1 MDENDGI
8 ALPQEPATATIEH
21 EAVPTSLTKPVVL
34 TGATESP
41 AGSAGV
47 PTAGSPP
54 APPAN
59 PAPAVERLP
68 LLPLRSDV
76 VFPEIIVPLV
86 VGRDRGI
93 KLVDDVME
101 TREKRV
107 ALVTQRSGEIEDP
120 KQSDLH
126 PALCVAQILKM
137 LKFPDGTTRIVV
149 HGESRGRLTEVVDSE
164 HYLVG
169 NVSLL
174 QDEVEPGLETDAL
187 LHNLTSLFNKVAEH
201 SQSPEELQVAVMNT
215 REPGRVADLLASG
228 LPFTV
233 EEKQELLAE
242 LNVRQRLQKLIVFL
256 KRQLEVLEL
265 SSKIHTRV
273 GSAINKMQREHFLR
287 EQLKA
292 IRQELG
298 EAGEGGE
305 EIDEL
310 QKRIARAKLPKDA
323 FEQAKRELERLSQ
336 MHPSSAEYSVI
347 RTYLDWLVELP
358 WHKASKDRLEIKQ
371 AAKVLD
377 EDHYGLEKIK
387 ERILE
392 YLAVRK
398 LKKDMKG
405 PILCFVGPPGTGK
418 TSLGQSIARA
428 LGRKFYRMSLGGI
441 RDEAEIR
448 GHRRTYV
455 AALPGRIIQGIHKAK
470 TNNPVFMLDEVD
482 KVGADFRGDPTSAL
496 LEVLDPE
503 QNHTFRDHYLDVDF
517 DLSKVMFIATAN
529 TLATVPPPLQDRM
542 EVLELSGYSEEE
554 KTAIAYRHLIPK
566 QLAEHGLSKSAVVF
580 GDDVL
585 REMIGKYTREAGLRN
600 LERSIASICRKV
612 ARAHA
617 EGKTK
622 SQTIHVSDL
631 AEMLGPPKH
640 FPELADRTGVAGV
653 ATGLA
658 WTPTGGDILFIE
670 STAMVGKK
678 GLTLTGSLGDV
689 MKESAQA
696 ALSYIRS
703 HAKELAVTPSFFDK
717 HDLHIHVPSGAIA
730 KDGPSAGVALVA
742 SLVSLLRHQP
752 LPPEIAMTGEITLTG
767 RVLPVGGIREKLLA
781 ARRAGIRV
789 VLLPAQ
795 NAKDTIELPKEVLE
809 DLKLGFVESIDEV
822 MSRLLSVTPMPL
834 PEKAGV
840 VGDAEKV
847 PTETRRSIIS
857 QA

>member
-1 MDENDGI
+1 MSN
-8 ALPQEPATATIEH
+8 EPADKADSEPTPPDS
-21 EAVPTSLTKPVVL
+21 VPK
-34 TGATESP
+34 TGASGNDSVPDIPRTEQE
-41 AGSAGV
+41 ASATSGTTPGPV
-47 PTAGSPP
+47 LAPSPP
-54 APPAN
+54 IPA
-59 PAPAVERLP
+59 ERLP

-76 VFPEIIVPLV
+76 VFPDIVVPLV
-86 VGRDRGI
+86 VGRERGI
-93 KLVDDVME
+93 RLVDEVMK
-101 TREKRV
+101 TAAKRV
-107 ALVTQRSGEIEDP
+107 ALVTQRSGEIEEP
-120 KQSDLH
+120 KQADLH

-149 HGESRGRLTEVVDSE
+149 HGESRGRLSDVVETEP
-164 HYLVG
+164 YLVG
-169 NVSLL
+169 MVQLL
-174 QDEVEPGLETDAL
+174 ADVAEQGIETDAL
-187 LHNLTSLFNKVAEH
+187 THNLLSLFNQVVEH
-201 SQSPEELQVAVMNT
+201 SQIPEELQVAVMNT
-215 REPGRVADLLASG
+215 REPGRLADLLASG

-242 LNVRQRLQKLIVFL
+242 LDVRLRLQKLIVFL
-256 KRQLEVLEL
+256 KRQLEVIEL

-298 EAGEGGE
+298 EEGEGGE

-310 QKRIARAKLPKDA
+310 RKRVARAKLPKEAQD
-323 FEQAKRELERLSQ
+323 QAKRELDRLAQ

-347 RTYLDWLVELP
+347 RTYLDWLIELP
-358 WHKASKDRLEIKQ
+358 WHKASKDRLDIKQ
-371 AAKVLD
+371 AEKVLE
-377 EDHYGLEKIK
+377 EDHYGLDKIK

-428 LGRKFYRMSLGGI
+428 LGRRFYRMSLGGI

-455 AALPGRIIQGIHKAK
+455 AALPGRVIQGIHKAK

-503 QNHTFRDHYLDVDF
+503 QNFSFRDHYLDVDF
-517 DLSKVMFIATAN
+517 DLSRVMFIATAN
-529 TLATVPPPLQDRM
+529 TLATIPAPLLDRM

-554 KTAIAYRHLIPK
+554 KIAIAHRHLIPK
-566 QLAEHGLSKSAVVF
+566 QLVEHGLAKNAVVF

-600 LERSIASICRKV
+600 LERSIASVCRKV

-617 EGKTK
+617 EGKSK
-622 SQTIHVSDL
+622 SVTVRLSDL
-631 AEMLGPPKH
+631 AEMLGPPRH
-640 FPELADRTGVAGV
+640 FPEVADRTGVPGV

-658 WTPTGGDILFIE
+658 WTPTGGDLLFIE
-670 STAMVGKK
+670 STAMPGKK

-703 HAKELAVTPSFFDK
+703 HAKELEVSPTFFEK

-742 SLVSLLRHQP
+742 SLVSLLRPQP
-752 LPPEIAMTGEITLTG
+752 LSPDVAMTGEITLTG

-781 ARRAGIRV
+781 ARRAGIRI

-809 DLKLGFVESIDEV
+809 DLTLRFVESIDEV
-822 MSRLLSVTPMPL
+822 MTCLLG
-834 PEKAGV
+834 PEKLVTRAPEMRDGDGAAGPSRRPLSARA
-840 VGDAEKV
+840 DA
-847 PTETRRSIIS
+847 
-857 QA
+857 

>member
-1 MDENDGI
+1 MTDEASNKDEPQPEPSETPPGDGTPERDPVTPI
-8 ALPQEPATATIEH
+8 GAGASEDAEQDLPASMTGGSPAVPAPVPPPATM
-21 EAVPTSLTKPVVL
+21 
-34 TGATESP
+34 
-41 AGSAGV
+41 
-47 PTAGSPP
+47 
-54 APPAN
+54 
-59 PAPAVERLP
+59 RLP

-76 VFPEIIVPLV
+76 VFPDIVVPLV
-86 VGRDRGI
+86 VGRERGI
-93 KLVDDVME
+93 RLVDDVME
-101 TREKRV
+101 SGTKRV
-107 ALVTQRSGEIEDP
+107 ALVTQRSGEIEEP
-120 KQSDLH
+120 KHADLH
-126 PALCVAQILKM
+126 PALCVAHVLKM

-149 HGESRGRLTEVVDSE
+149 HGESRARLVDVVESE
-164 HYLVG
+164 PYLVG
-169 NVSLL
+169 MVQTFGDVS
-174 QDEVEPGLETDAL
+174 EAGIETDAL
-187 LHNLTSLFNKVAEH
+187 KHNLLSLFDQVVEH
-201 SQSPEELQVAVMNT
+201 SQIPEELQVAVMNT

-242 LNVRQRLQKLIVFL
+242 QDVQRRLQKLIVFL
-256 KRQLEVLEL
+256 KRQLEVIEL

-298 EAGEGGE
+298 DEAEGGE
-305 EIDEL
+305 EIDDL
-310 QKRIARAKLPKDA
+310 RKRVARAKLPKEA
-323 FEQAKRELERLSQ
+323 QEQAKRELDRLAQ

-347 RTYLDWLVELP
+347 RTYLDWLIELP
-358 WHKASKDRLEIKQ
+358 WHKTSKDRLDIKM
-371 AAKVLD
+371 AERVLD

-428 LGRKFYRMSLGGI
+428 LGRRFYRMSLGGI

-455 AALPGRIIQGIHKAK
+455 AALPGRIIQGIHKSK

-503 QNHTFRDHYLDVDF
+503 QNFSFRDHYLDVDF

-529 TLATVPPPLQDRM
+529 TLSTIPPPLLDRM

-554 KTAIAYRHLIPK
+554 KIAISHRHLIPK
-566 QLAEHGLSKSAVVF
+566 QLGEHGLTTTAVIF
-580 GDDVL
+580 SDEVL
-585 REMIGKYTREAGLRN
+585 REMISKYTREAGLRN
-600 LERSIASICRKV
+600 LERSIAAVCRKV

-617 EGKTK
+617 EGNAKPVAV
-622 SQTIHVSDL
+622 QLADL
-631 AEMLGPPKH
+631 PEMLGPPRH
-640 FPELADRTGVAGV
+640 FPELTDRTGVPGV

-658 WTPTGGDILFIE
+658 WTPTGGDLLFIE
-670 STAMVGKK
+670 STTMVGKK

-703 HAKELAVTPSFFDK
+703 HAKRLEVNPTFFDK
-717 HDLHIHVPSGAIA
+717 HDLHIHVPSGAIS

-742 SLVSLLRHQP
+742 SMVSLLRGQP
-752 LPPEIAMTGEITLTG
+752 LPPEVAMTGEITLTG

-781 ARRAGIRV
+781 ARRAGIRT
-789 VLLPAQ
+789 VLLPTQ
-795 NAKDTIELPKEVLE
+795 NAKDTIELPKEVLA
-809 DLKLGFVESIDEV
+809 DLHLEYVESVDEV
-822 MSRLLSVTPMPL
+822 MTRLMKGPVLRP
-834 PEKAGV
+834 
-840 VGDAEKV
+840 DAADANDGNARTARTV
-847 PTETRRSIIS
+847 PRRAVS
-857 QA
+857 

>member
-1 MDENDGI
+1 MAEKEDTAEQGAAPGENQG
-8 ALPQEPATATIEH
+8 AHAAEPA
-21 EAVPTSLTKPVVL
+21 S
-34 TGATESP
+34 SP
-41 AGSAGV
+41 GGDAA
-47 PTAGSPP
+47 PSPP
-54 APPAN
+54 TGSEPA
-59 PAPAVERLP
+59 APAVSLPAPSNLECLP

-76 VFPEIIVPLV
+76 VFPETVVPLV

-93 KLVDDVME
+93 RLVDDVME
-101 TREKRV
+101 TAGKRV

-149 HGESRGRLTEVVDSE
+149 HGETRARLQQLVESE
-164 HYLVG
+164 PYLVG
-169 NVSLL
+169 EVVPFE
-174 QDEVEPGLETDAL
+174 DAVEPGLETDAL
-187 LHNLTSLFNKVAEH
+187 AHNLSSLFNQVVEH
-201 SQSPEELQVAVMNT
+201 SQIPEELQVAVMNT
-215 REPGRVADLLASG
+215 REPGRLADLLAHQ

-233 EEKQELLAE
+233 EEKQEVLAE
-242 LNVRQRLQKLIVFL
+242 QNVQQRLQKLIVFL
-256 KRQLEVLEL
+256 KRQLEVIEL

-310 QKRIARAKLPKDA
+310 QKRIAKAKMPKDA
-323 FEQAKRELERLSQ
+323 MDQAKRELERLGQ

-347 RTYLDWLVELP
+347 RTYLDWLIELP
-358 WHKASKDRLEIKQ
+358 WNKSSKDKLDIRL

-428 LGRKFYRMSLGGI
+428 LGRQFYRMSLGGI

-455 AALPGRIIQGIHKAK
+455 AALPGRVIQGIHKAK

-503 QNHTFRDHYLDVDF
+503 QNFSFRDHYLDVDF

-529 TLATVPPPLQDRM
+529 TLATIPPPLLDRM
-542 EVLELSGYSEEE
+542 ELLELSGYSEEE
-554 KTAIAYRHLIPK
+554 KIAIAHEHLIPK
-566 QLAEHGLSKSAVVF
+566 QLAEHGLAKNAVVF
-580 GDDVL
+580 RDDVL
-585 REMIGKYTREAGLRN
+585 REMISKYTREAGLRN

-612 ARAHA
+612 ARAYA
-617 EGKTK
+617 EGKGKTVK
-622 SQTIHVSDL
+622 LEVSDI

-670 STAMVGKK
+670 STAMAGKK

-703 HAKELAVTPSFFDK
+703 HAKQLDVNPTFFDK

-742 SLVSLLRHQP
+742 SLVSLLRNLP
-752 LPPEIAMTGEITLTG
+752 LPPEIAVTGEITLTG

-781 ARRAGIRV
+781 ARRAGIQT
-789 VLLPAQ
+789 VLLPKQ
-795 NAKDTIELPKEVLE
+795 NEKDTIELPREVLE
-809 DLKLGFVESIDEV
+809 DLTLEFVESLDEV
-822 MSRLLSVTPMPL
+822 IARLLASPGQ
-834 PEKAGV
+834 AGRQIAIADSD
-840 VGDAEKV
+840 GSSV
-847 PTETRRSIIS
+847 PTRRRVSAKPAAPPQPIGN
-857 QA
+857 

>member
-1 MDENDGI
+1 MSENNQSNPPVDPEPI
-8 ALPQEPATATIEH
+8 APPEASPATPQPATADATTA
-21 EAVPTSLTKPVVL
+21 EAAEPAACAEPTSPP
-34 TGATESP
+34 P
-41 AGSAGV
+41 AIE
-47 PTAGSPP
+47 PKEPSPP
-54 APPAN
+54 DPQ
-59 PAPAVERLP
+59 RLP

-76 VFPEIIVPLV
+76 VFPDTVIPLV
-86 VGRDRGI
+86 VGRERGI
-93 KLVDDVME
+93 RLVDAVMD
-101 TREKRV
+101 TDDKHV
-107 ALVTQRSGEIEDP
+107 ALVTQRAGGIEDP
-120 KQSDLH
+120 KESDLH
-126 PALCVAQILKM
+126 PTLCIATILKM

-149 HGESRGRLTEVVDSE
+149 HGMSRGRLQQVVETEPYMVGVVTTVE
-164 HYLVG
+164 
-169 NVSLL
+169 
-174 QDEVEPGLETDAL
+174 DEVQAGIETDAL
-187 LHNLTSLFNKVAEH
+187 AHSLVTMFNRVDEI
-201 SQSPEELQVAVMNT
+201 SQVPEELQVAVMNT
-215 REPGRVADLLASG
+215 REPGRLADLLASG
-228 LPFTV
+228 LPFSV
-233 EEKQELLAE
+233 DEKQEVLAE
-242 LNVRQRLQKLIVFL
+242 QNVRRRIKKLTVFL

-265 SSKIHTRV
+265 SSKIHSQV
-273 GSAINKMQREHFLR
+273 GTAINKMQREHFLR

-298 EAGEGGE
+298 EAEDGAE
-305 EIDEL
+305 EIGL
-310 QKRIARAKLPKDA
+310 LRKRVAKSKMTKDA
-323 FEQAKRELERLSQ
+323 REQATRELERLGQ
-336 MHPSSAEYSVI
+336 MHPSSAEYSVV
-347 RTYLDWLVELP
+347 RTYLDWLIDLP
-358 WHKASKDRLEIKQ
+358 WDKSSKDRLDIRR
-371 AAKVLD
+371 AARILD
-377 EDHYGLEKIK
+377 DDHYGLDKIK

-428 LGRKFYRMSLGGI
+428 LGRQFYRMSLGGI

-455 AALPGRIIQGIHKAK
+455 AALPGRIIQGVHKAK

-503 QNHTFRDHYLDVDF
+503 QNFSFRDHYLDVDF

-529 TLATVPPPLQDRM
+529 TLATIPPPLLDRM

-554 KTAIAYRHLIPK
+554 KIAIAHRHLIPK
-566 QLAEHGLSKSAVVF
+566 QLAEHGLAKSAVEFNDELLMEV
-580 GDDVL
+580 
-585 REMIGKYTREAGLRN
+585 IAKYTREAGLRN
-600 LERSIASICRKV
+600 LERSIASLCRKV
-612 ARAHA
+612 ARGHA
-617 EGKTK
+617 EGKT
-622 SQTIHVSDL
+622 QPVAIQVSDL

-670 STAMVGKK
+670 STAMAGKK

-703 HAKELAVTPSFFDK
+703 HAKKLEVNPTFFDK

-742 SLVSLLRHQP
+742 SLVSLLRGQP

-767 RVLPVGGIREKLLA
+767 RVLPVGGVREKLLA
-781 ARRAGIRV
+781 ARRAGIST

-795 NAKDTIELPKEVLE
+795 NAKDTIELPKEVLD
-809 DLKLGFVESIDEV
+809 DLSLQFVETVDEV
-822 MSRLLSVTPMPL
+822 MDRLLGAHTKP
-834 PEKAGV
+834 
-840 VGDAEKV
+840 
-847 PTETRRSIIS
+847 RRSEATARPNGTAI
-857 QA
+857 QPTARKMA

>member
-1 MDENDGI
+1 MI
-8 ALPQEPATATIEH
+8 KP
-21 EAVPTSLTKPVVL
+21 EAEQRGEGVSADVGTKPK
-34 TGATESP
+34 GEA
-41 AGSAGV
+41 
-47 PTAGSPP
+47 
-54 APPAN
+54 
-59 PAPAVERLP
+59 PAPAVDSATSGAPTSPSDTAAGPPSSQPEQPPAASETLP

-76 VFPEIIVPLV
+76 VFPDTVVPLV
-86 VGRDRGI
+86 VGRERGI
-93 KLVDDVME
+93 RLVDDVME
-101 TREKRV
+101 TDAKRV
-107 ALVTQRSGEIEDP
+107 ALVTQRSGEIEEP
-120 KQSDLH
+120 KQADLH
-126 PALCVAQILKM
+126 PALCVAHILKM

-149 HGESRGRLTEVVDSE
+149 HGQSRGRLIDVVKTDP
-164 HYLVG
+164 YLTGQLVPFEG
-169 NVSLL
+169 
-174 QDEVEPGLETDAL
+174 EVEPGVETEAL
-187 LHNLTSLFNKVAEH
+187 AHNLVQLFDRVVEH
-201 SQSPEELQVAVMNT
+201 SQVPEELQVAVMNT
-215 REPGRVADLLASG
+215 REPGRLADLLASG

-233 EEKQELLAE
+233 EEKQQLLDE
-242 LNVRQRLQKLIVFL
+242 QNVKLRLQKLIVFL

-265 SSKIHTRV
+265 STKIHMRV

-287 EQLKA
+287 EQLRA

-298 EAGEGGE
+298 EANEGGE
-305 EIDEL
+305 EIDDL
-310 QKRIARAKLPKDA
+310 RKRIAKARMPKDA
-323 FEQAKRELERLSQ
+323 AEQAKRELDRLGQ

-347 RTYLDWLVELP
+347 RTYLDWLIELP
-358 WHKASKDRLEIKQ
+358 WHRSSKDKLDIKQ

-377 EDHYGLEKIK
+377 EDHYGLDKIK

-428 LGRKFYRMSLGGI
+428 LGRQFYRMSLGGI

-455 AALPGRIIQGIHKAK
+455 AALPGRIVQGIHKAK

-503 QNHTFRDHYLDVDF
+503 QNYSFRDHYLDVDF

-529 TLATVPPPLQDRM
+529 TLATIPAPLMDRM
-542 EVLELSGYSEEE
+542 ELLELSGYSEEE
-554 KTAIAYRHLIPK
+554 KVAIAHRHLIPK
-566 QLAEHGLSKSAVVF
+566 QLREHGLSEKTIEF
-580 GDDVL
+580 REDVL
-585 REMIGKYTREAGLRN
+585 REVISKYTREAGLRN
-600 LERSIASICRKV
+600 LERSIAAICRKV
-612 ARAHA
+612 ARSHA

-622 SQTIHVSDL
+622 PVTIAVNDL
-631 AEMLGPPKH
+631 AELLGPPKH
-640 FPELADRTGVAGV
+640 FPELADRTGVPGV

-670 STAMVGKK
+670 STAMAGKK

-703 HAKELAVTPSFFDK
+703 HAKQLDVNPSFFDK

-781 ARRAGIRV
+781 ARRAGIQT
-789 VLLPAQ
+789 VLIPKQ
-795 NAKDTIELPKEVLE
+795 NEKDTVELPNEVLY
-809 DLKLGFVESIDEV
+809 DLQLLFVESIDNV
-822 MSRLLSVTPMPL
+822 MDRLLANSRSQIEYSKPDEQPRRR
-834 PEKAGV
+834 
-840 VGDAEKV
+840 V
-847 PTETRRSIIS
+847 PDRP
-857 QA
+857 AAAM

>member
-1 MDENDGI
+1 MNETEQDQSAADSATASPADGDSAPALAPVAAQTPDEAKSGPPA
-8 ALPQEPATATIEH
+8 ALPA
-21 EAVPTSLTKPVVL
+21 K
-34 TGATESP
+34 
-41 AGSAGV
+41 
-47 PTAGSPP
+47 PP
-54 APPAN
+54 AAT
-59 PAPAVERLP
+59 ERLP

-76 VFPEIIVPLV
+76 VFPDTVIPLV
-86 VGRDRGI
+86 VGRERGI
-93 KLVDDVME
+93 RLVDDVMDSDS
-101 TREKRV
+101 KRV
-107 ALVTQRSGEIEDP
+107 ALVTQRSGEIEEP
-120 KQSDLH
+120 KQADLH

-149 HGESRGRLTEVVDSE
+149 HGETRARLTEVVE
-164 HYLVG
+164 AEPYLVG
-169 NVSLL
+169 LVTPFDDAVQSG
-174 QDEVEPGLETDAL
+174 VETDAL
-187 LHNLTSLFNKVAEH
+187 AHNLVSLFNQVVEY
-201 SQSPEELQVAVMNT
+201 SQVPEELQVAVMNT
-215 REPGRVADLLASG
+215 REPGRLADLFASG

-233 EEKQELLAE
+233 DEKQELLAE
-242 LNVRQRLQKLIVFL
+242 QIVRERLQKLTVFL

-298 EAGEGGE
+298 EVGEGGE

-310 QKRIARAKLPKDA
+310 RKRVARAKLPKDA
-323 FEQAKRELERLSQ
+323 NEQAKRELDRLAQ

-347 RTYLDWLVELP
+347 RTYLDWLIELP
-358 WHKASKDRLEIKQ
+358 WHKSSKDRLDIKQ
-371 AAKVLD
+371 ADKVLD

-428 LGRKFYRMSLGGI
+428 LGRQFYRMSLGGI

-503 QNHTFRDHYLDVDF
+503 QNFSFRDHYLDVDF
-517 DLSKVMFIATAN
+517 DLSKAMFIATAN
-529 TLATVPPPLQDRM
+529 TLATIPSPLLDRM

-554 KTAIAYRHLIPK
+554 KIAIAYRHLIPK
-566 QLAEHGLSKSAVVF
+566 QLDEHGLSAKSVVF
-580 GDDVL
+580 SDEVL
-585 REMIGKYTREAGLRN
+585 REIIGKYTREAGLRN
-600 LERSIASICRKV
+600 LERSIASLCRKV

-622 SQTIHVSDL
+622 SVTIAVSDI

-640 FPELADRTGVAGV
+640 FPELTDRTGVPGV

-670 STAMVGKK
+670 STAMAGKK

-703 HAKELAVTPSFFDK
+703 HAKQLEVSPSFFDK

-730 KDGPSAGVALVA
+730 KDGPSAGVALIA

-767 RVLPVGGIREKLLA
+767 RILPVGGIREKLLA

-795 NAKDTIELPKEVLE
+795 NANDTIELPKEVLE
-809 DLKLGFVESIDEV
+809 DLTLQFVESIDEV
-822 MSRLLSVTPMPL
+822 MDRLLSVESVVTASP
-834 PEKAGV
+834 GV
-840 VGDAEKV
+840 SPRDGLRSRAAE
-847 PTETRRSIIS
+847 RRAAVS
-857 QA
+857 